1 MGRIPNE
8 RSKYIIFIEGTS
20 VEVTREVYRVYYSG
34 NRAERYQVERD
45 QHHGL
50 LRMNELDGQ
59 LVDAD
64 TNVEQTVQSSMLL
77 DAIKST
83 FTVKEYE
90 IIEGLY
96 LRRLSLRELAR
107 ELGIH
112 VYAVEKRRDRLYP
125 KLRKFLEEYFT

>member
-1 MGRIPNE
+1 MGRIPKE

-34 NRAERYQVERD
+34 NRAERYQAERD

-59 LVDAD
+59 LTDAD
-64 TNVEQTVQSSMLL
+64 TNVEQAVQSTLLL

-125 KLRKFLEEYFT
+125 KLRKFLEKYFA

>member
-1 MGRIPNE
+1 MSRIPKE

-34 NRAERYQVERD
+34 NRAERYQAERD

-50 LRMNELDGQ
+50 LRMSELEGQ
-59 LVDAD
+59 LTDAD
-64 TNVEQTVQSSMLL
+64 TNVEQAVQSTMLL

-125 KLRKFLEEYFT
+125 KLRKFLEKYFT

>member
-1 MGRIPNE
+1 MGRIPKE

-34 NRAERYQVERD
+34 NRVERYQAERD

-50 LRMNELDGQ
+50 LRMSELEGQ
-59 LVDAD
+59 LTDAD
-64 TNVEQTVQSSMLL
+64 TNVEQAVQSTMLL

-112 VYAVEKRRDRLYP
+112 VYVVEKRRDRLYP
-125 KLRKFLEEYFT
+125 KLRKFLEKYFA

>member
-1 MGRIPNE
+1 MGRIPKE

-34 NRAERYQVERD
+34 NRAERYQAERD

-50 LRMNELDGQ
+50 LRMSELEGQ
-59 LVDAD
+59 LTDAD
-64 TNVEQTVQSSMLL
+64 TNVEQAVQSTILL

-90 IIEGLY
+90 IIDGLY

-112 VYAVEKRRDRLYP
+112 VYAAQKRRDRLYP
-125 KLRKFLEEYFT
+125 KLRKFLEKYFT